1 MASAAQEAGYRGR
14 RGVGG
19 SLAYDLDWA
28 VRERELQHA
37 GEAPAREKAAVH
49 PKPVIQIRERLTVS
63 PMAVLSVAVVVV
75 LAVLVLMSYVQ
86 LTSLSAET
94 VQLRS
99 QLEELERKNVLL
111 TAEYGQMFDMA
122 SVKEAAEAAG
132 MGKPSSSQIVRL
144 ELSDGDTA
152 VVYQQ
157 ENPGLFRRLL
167 ASLHGGI
174 YAIVEYLD

>member
-1 MASAAQEAGYRGR
+1 MASAVRGEEYRR
-14 RGVGG
+14 KGVGG

-28 VRERELQHA
+28 VRERELRHA
-37 GEAPAREKAAVH
+37 GEAKTRQDANVYTMPEVQVRARLS
-49 PKPVIQIRERLTVS
+49 IS
-63 PMAVLSVAVVVV
+63 PMAFLSVSAVAVLSV
-75 LAVLVLMSYVQ
+75 LVLLSYVK
-86 LTSLSAET
+86 LTALSANT
-94 VQLRS
+94 VALRS
-99 QLEELERKNVLL
+99 ELSELETKHVLL
-111 TAEYGQMFDMA
+111 TAEYEQMFDMA

-157 ENPGLFRRLL
+157 ESPEMLRRLL

-174 YAIVEYLD
+174 YAVVEYFD